1 MKHFILMLAGVA
13 VATIQLQAQKR
24 QQWINEVIATE
35 KAFCEDLKAK
45 GVAYAFEAYA
55 AQDAVIK
62 RGNDSLIY
70 GKAAIRNFYA
80 APGYQNAI
88 ADWKPDFTDVSADG
102 TMAYTY
108 GKYTWTFKDK
118 AGKETQ
124 YSGVFHTVWKRQADG
139 SWKYVWD

>member
-1 MKHFILMLAGVA
+1 MFVLAGMV
-13 VATIQLQAQKR
+13 VATIQLHAQNR
-24 QQWINEVIATE
+24 QLWINEVIAIE
-35 KAFCEDLKAK
+35 KAFCDDLKTK

-55 AQDAVIK
+55 AKDAVIR

-70 GKAAIRNFYA
+70 GQAAIRKFYA
-80 APGYQNAI
+80 APGYKNAV
-88 ADWKPDFTDVSADG
+88 ADWKPDYTDVSADG

-108 GKYTWTFKDK
+108 GKYTWTIKDN

-124 YSGVFHTVWKRQADG
+124 YSGVFHTVWKRQPDG